1 MFLFFFQLENEISPV
16 LPSPLEKYVWPAPGN
31 IDYWAIGT
39 PEENSS
45 DTHVLRYHKLYL
57 LNSVVT

>member
-1 MFLFFFQLENEISPV
+1 LENEISPV

-45 DTHVLRYHKLYL
+45 DTHVLRCHKLYL